1 MKQQLI
7 SILKTN
13 IQISLAWICFI
24 LGWAMVIAAFCTPP
38 PGEVSDSVLWIF
50 GQSLVFVGTCIGLD
64 ISYNNKLERFKHNME
79 KDFSKFT
86 HNETDNNYNNGSADY
101 YSMQDTEDG
110 RDPKDS

>member
-24 LGWAMVIAAFCTPP
+24 LGWGMVIAAFCTPP

-79 KDFSKFT
+79 KDFDKFK
-86 HNETDNNYNNGSADY
+86 HDKDIGEYEDNNELTD
-101 YSMQDTEDG
+101 
-110 RDPKDS
+110 

>member
-1 MKQQLI
+1 MKEQLI

-24 LGWAMVIAAFCTPP
+24 LGWGMVIAAFCTPP

-79 KDFSKFT
+79 KDFDKFK
-86 HNETDNNYNNGSADY
+86 HNKDIGEYEDNNELPD
-101 YSMQDTEDG
+101 
-110 RDPKDS
+110 